1 MKPEQRVR
9 RWRTVAV
16 LAAGV
21 AIGVAIVAT
30 PAASHIGSV
39 THLWNHHIKPKAD
52 KRYVRASGVLTIPG
66 VAFVETRAAAPSS
79 GSCVPETIAGDA
91 RTTLP

>member
-39 THLWNHHIKPKAD
+39 THLWNHHIKP
-52 KRYVRASGVLTIPG
+52 
-66 VAFVETRAAAPSS
+66 
-79 GSCVPETIAGDA
+79 
-91 RTTLP
+91 